1 MFSIG
6 PFSRYRFSES
16 DRTSSKAPGRA
27 AGNSVASATGAGATR
42 GTSAGIATVTGV
54 GAKAAKGTTAGIA
67 TVSGVAGRAARG
79 IAAGSSTA
87 VAIVANAARGSA
99 SGTST
104 AIGAGSTAWDLMLSE
119 ADAPIAYFA
128 EIEPWVLTDRS

>member
-16 DRTSSKAPGRA
+16 NQTYSQAP
-27 AGNSVASATGAGATR
+27 
-42 GTSAGIATVTGV
+42 GTSAGVATVTG
-54 GAKAAKGTTAGIA
+54 KG
-67 TVSGVAGRAARG
+67 SRAARG
-79 IAAGSSTA
+79 ASVGAATVTGRGTA
-87 VAIVANAARGSA
+87 GARGTA

-104 AIGAGSTAWDLMLSE
+104 VTSFGAGAAKGTSVGAATVTGEGSTAWDRMLSQ